1 MMIGEVCLKGYPIAE
16 VEIQMSFL
24 EESTLQNLCTPLV
37 FTSICDCRTRLSK
50 ASLWS
55 KSHVMKLLSSNLI
68 ILSFAVLISCKKE
81 SVVRPPVPTPEPV
94 VEMLYTNLNNAEVKY
109 SPSGVW
115 VDLDNDNRPEVLFEV
130 MLVGDFINKKDM
142 YRFNIVTSIRTN
154 VPVNIN
160 EQIPVF
166 LKGATIR
173 IENFEGTNWY
183 GASEITLMEKVVFE
197 NSAVVWRGNWLTVQ
211 KSYLPV
217 QLNKNGKWH
226 NGWIELTADHQ
237 NEKLI
242 LHRAAISKE
251 PEKIIKAG
259 L

>member
-1 MMIGEVCLKGYPIAE
+1 MK
-16 VEIQMSFL
+16 
-24 EESTLQNLCTPLV
+24 PL
-37 FTSICDCRTRLSK
+37 L
-50 ASLWS
+50 
-55 KSHVMKLLSSNLI
+55 SNLI
-68 ILSFAVLISCKKE
+68 VIFLIVLASCKKDP
-81 SVVRPPVPTPEPV
+81 VLQPPVPIPEPLT
-94 VEMLYTNLNNAEVKY
+94 EMLYTNLNNAEVKY

-115 VDLDNDNRPEVLFEV
+115 VDLDNDNRPDILFEV

-154 VPVNIN
+154 VPVNSN
-160 EQIPVF
+160 EQIPAF
-166 LKGATIR
+166 QKGALITMA
-173 IENFEGTNWY
+173 NLAGTNWY
-183 GASEITLMEKVVFE
+183 GASEITLMEKVVFA
-197 NSAVVWRGNWLTVQ
+197 NNAVVWQGNWLTVQ

-217 QLNKNGKWH
+217 QLYRNGKWH
-226 NGWIELTADHQ
+226 NGWIELTADQQ

>member
-1 MMIGEVCLKGYPIAE
+1 
-16 VEIQMSFL
+16 
-24 EESTLQNLCTPLV
+24 
-37 FTSICDCRTRLSK
+37 
-50 ASLWS
+50 
-55 KSHVMKLLSSNLI
+55 
-68 ILSFAVLISCKKE
+68 
-81 SVVRPPVPTPEPV
+81 
-94 VEMLYTNLNNAEVKY
+94 MLYTNLNNAEVKY

-142 YRFNIVTSIRTN
+142 YKFNIVTSIRTN
-154 VPVNIN
+154 VPVNGN

-166 LKGATIR
+166 HKGATIR

-183 GASEITLMEKVVFE
+183 GASEITLIEKVVFE

-217 QLNKNGKWH
+217 QLFRNGKWH

-242 LHRAAISKE
+242 LHRAAMSKE

>member
-1 MMIGEVCLKGYPIAE
+1 MMPPPGKMQIDAGSFRKNKN
-16 VEIQMSFL
+16 IQRPAL
-24 EESTLQNLCTPLV
+24 PGL
-37 FTSICDCRTRLSK
+37 FTSLCGCCAMLTK
-50 ASLWS
+50 ASLYPEL
-55 KSHVMKLLSSNLI
+55 KRMKQLFSSL
-68 ILSFAVLISCKKE
+68 AVLVFIVFASCKKE
-81 SVVRPPVPTPEPV
+81 PVVQPPVPAPEPV

-142 YRFNIVTSIRTN
+142 YKFNIVTSIRTN
-154 VPVNIN
+154 VPVNSN

-166 LKGATIR
+166 QKGATITTA
-173 IENFEGTNWY
+173 NLDGTNWY

-197 NSAVVWRGNWLTVQ
+197 NNAIVWRGNWLMVQ

-217 QLNKNGKWH
+217 QLYRNGKWH

-251 PEKIIKAG
+251 PEKVIKAG

>member
-1 MMIGEVCLKGYPIAE
+1 
-16 VEIQMSFL
+16 
-24 EESTLQNLCTPLV
+24 
-37 FTSICDCRTRLSK
+37 
-50 ASLWS
+50 
-55 KSHVMKLLSSNLI
+55 MKLFFSGSI
-68 ILSFAVLISCKKE
+68 ILSFIAFTSCKKDL
-81 SVVRPPVPTPEPV
+81 VVQPPVPTPEPI
-94 VEMLYTNLNNAEVKY
+94 VEMQYTNLNNAEVKY
-109 SPSGVW
+109 SPSGIW

-166 LKGATIR
+166 QKGATIR
-173 IENFEGTNWY
+173 VENFDGTNWY
-183 GASEITLMEKVVFE
+183 GASEITLIEKMVFE
-197 NSAVVWRGNWLTVQ
+197 NSLVVWGGNWLSVQ
-211 KSYLPV
+211 KAYLPV
-217 QLNKNGKWH
+217 QLFKNGKLH

-251 PEKIIKAG
+251 PEKIIRAG

>member
-1 MMIGEVCLKGYPIAE
+1 MKS
-16 VEIQMSFL
+16 SF
-24 EESTLQNLCTPLV
+24 
-37 FTSICDCRTRLSK
+37 
-50 ASLWS
+50 
-55 KSHVMKLLSSNLI
+55 SNLI
-68 ILSFAVLISCKKE
+68 FLFLIALASCKKDP
-81 SVVRPPVPTPEPV
+81 VVQPPIPKPEPV
-94 VEMLYTNLNNAEVKY
+94 VEMLYTNLNDAEVKY
-109 SPSGVW
+109 NPSGIW

-142 YRFNIVTSIRTN
+142 YKFNIVTSIRTN
-154 VPVNIN
+154 VPVNSN

-166 LKGATIR
+166 QKGATIR

-183 GASEITLMEKVVFE
+183 GASEITLIEKVVLQ
-197 NSAVVWRGNWLTVQ
+197 NNAVVWRGNWLTIQ

-217 QLNKNGKWH
+217 QLYKNGKWH